1 MIENTLNC
9 DIFTQPELKVGG
21 TFKDKYFVKN
31 VSKMF
36 QSSRHTWAPGICDRW
51 KPKNNKNL
59 NEDLCKK
66 NYFKHETIFWPS
78 KYFKTCYSRL

>member
-36 QSSRHTWAPGICDRW
+36 QSSRHTWAPGICDR
-51 KPKNNKNL
+51 
-59 NEDLCKK
+59 
-66 NYFKHETIFWPS
+66 
-78 KYFKTCYSRL
+78 